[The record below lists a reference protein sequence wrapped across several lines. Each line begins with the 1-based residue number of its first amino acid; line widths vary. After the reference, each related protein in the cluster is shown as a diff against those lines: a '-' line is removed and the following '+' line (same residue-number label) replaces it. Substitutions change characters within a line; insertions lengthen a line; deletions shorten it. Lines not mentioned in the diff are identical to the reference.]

1 MSLTNKL
8 TKQELRDYVKSLG
21 FVQYKYDEAF
31 FEVPDNKN
39 AWNSSESV
47 VEIRDRW
54 LTYVTGFNVVKDSN
68 GTYYID
74 TQWDKDR
81 KIPYKE
87 LPESMVLGLLN
98 QLAKEWKEALNI
110 KKLYEMNGDFSNER
124 NNKET

>member
-21 FVQYKYDEAF
+21 FAQYEYDNAMF
-31 FEVPDNKN
+31 VVPDNE
-39 AWNSSESV
+39 NSYCTEWV
-47 VEIRDRW
+47 VEIKDRW
-54 LTYVTGFNVVKDSN
+54 LTYVTGFNVVKDSK

-87 LPESMVLGLLN
+87 LPKDIVLDLLN
-98 QLAKEWKEALNI
+98 RIAKEWKEAVNL
-110 KKLYEMNGDFSNER
+110 KKLYEMNGDF
-124 NNKET
+124 K

>member
-8 TKQELRDYVKSLG
+8 TKQELRDYVKSLC

-47 VEIRDRW
+47 VEIRDKW
-54 LTYVTGFNVVKDSN
+54 LTYVTGFNVVKDSK
-68 GTYYID
+68 GTYYLD

-87 LPESMVLGLLN
+87 LPKDMVLELLN
-98 QLAKEWKEALNI
+98 RIAKEWKKAVNK
-110 KKLYEMNGDFSNER
+110 KKLYEMNGDF
-124 NNKET
+124 K

>member
-21 FVQYKYDEAF
+21 FVQYKYDEALYV
-31 FEVPDNKN
+31 VPDNKN
-39 AWNSSESV
+39 AWDSSESV

-54 LTYVTGFNVVKDSN
+54 LTYVTGFNVVKDSK
-68 GTYYID
+68 GTYYIN
-74 TQWDKDR
+74 TEWDKDR

-98 QLAKEWKEALNI
+98 QLAKEWKEAVNI
-110 KKLYEMNGDFSNER
+110 KKLYEMNGDF
-124 NNKET
+124 K

>member
-21 FVQYKYDEAF
+21 FAQYKYDEAI

-39 AWNSSESV
+39 AWNSPEWV
-47 VEIRDRW
+47 LEIRDRW
-54 LTYVTGFNVVKDSN
+54 LTYVTEFNVVKDSK

-87 LPESMVLGLLN
+87 LPKDMVLELLN
-98 QLAKEWKEALNI
+98 RIAKEWKEALNL
-110 KKLYEMNGDFSNER
+110 KKLYEMNGDF
-124 NNKET
+124 K

>member
-8 TKQELRDYVKSLG
+8 TKQELRNYVKSLG

-39 AWNSSESV
+39 AWDCSESV
-47 VEIRDRW
+47 VEIRDKW
-54 LTYVTGFNVVKDSN
+54 LTYVTDFYVSKDNN

-74 TQWDKDR
+74 TNWDKDR

-87 LPESMVLGLLN
+87 LPKDMVLDLLN
-98 QLAKEWKEALNI
+98 RIAKEWKKAVNE
-110 KKLYEMNGDFSNER
+110 KKILEVSGDFR
-124 NNKET
+124 NK

>member
-47 VEIRDRW
+47 VEIRDKW
-54 LTYVTGFNVVKDSN
+54 LTYVTGFNVVKDSK
-68 GTYYID
+68 GTYYLD

-87 LPESMVLGLLN
+87 LPKDMVLDLLN
-98 QLAKEWKEALNI
+98 RIAKEWKEAVNL
-110 KKLYEMNGDFSNER
+110 KKLYEMNGDF
-124 NNKET
+124 K